1 MCCNSMSLKK
11 YNNKFHRLF
20 IGLLIIGFENKIP
33 LPENFYPPY

>member
-11 YNNKFHRLF
+11 YNNKSHRLF